1 LELHDKIGLVTECHT
16 MNATLAPLNL
26 GRAASGV
33 PSNELDREQRSQAE
47 HQYFAKTA
55 SHAGDRELTCASDL
69 VGDEA

>member
-1 LELHDKIGLVTECHT
+1 

-55 SHAGDRELTCASDL
+55 NHAVTVS
-69 VGDEA
+69 